1 MTDFD
6 SGKCKHDGGEK
17 KFWKASTYEIYENIT
32 LTYLDKLYFPGKLSP
47 RW

>member
-6 SGKCKHDGGEK
+6 SGEHGDDYKEK
-17 KFWKASTYEIYENIT
+17 KFWKASSYEIYENIT